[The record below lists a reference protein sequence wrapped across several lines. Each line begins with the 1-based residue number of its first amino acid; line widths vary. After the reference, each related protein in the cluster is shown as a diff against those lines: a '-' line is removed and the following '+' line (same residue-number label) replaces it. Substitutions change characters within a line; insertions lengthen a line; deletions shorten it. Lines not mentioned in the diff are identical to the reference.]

1 MFHST
6 RRGAWILNR
15 VGDNGIPGDL
25 IFGRRI
31 TRQIFGLLPHNTL
44 NNLIEG
50 KLNKKFDHSLY
61 GLKPKHRL
69 TAQHPTI
76 SDDLPNRIICGSV
89 KVKPDI
95 KLITKTGVE
104 FEDGTFEDNIDVI
117 ILATGYIFGFPFIDK
132 DVIDVQD
139 NQVDLYKYV
148 FPPDLEHPTLAVIGC
163 IQPLGAIM
171 PISEMQCRWATR
183 LWKV

>member
-1 MFHST
+1 MGENGIPADVMST
-6 RRGAWILNR
+6 RRITLQILY
-15 VGDNGIPGDL
+15 
-25 IFGRRI
+25 
-31 TRQIFGLLPHNTL
+31 LLSCNTV
-44 NNLIEG
+44 NNLLEG
-50 KLNKKFDHSLY
+50 KLNKHFDHTLY

-69 TAQHPTI
+69 MAQAATV
-76 SDDLPNRIICGSV
+76 SDDLANRIICGSV

-139 NQVDLYKYV
+139 NQVDLYKYI

-163 IQPLGAIM
+163 IQPNGAFM
-171 PISEMQCRWATR
+171 PVFEMQCRWATR